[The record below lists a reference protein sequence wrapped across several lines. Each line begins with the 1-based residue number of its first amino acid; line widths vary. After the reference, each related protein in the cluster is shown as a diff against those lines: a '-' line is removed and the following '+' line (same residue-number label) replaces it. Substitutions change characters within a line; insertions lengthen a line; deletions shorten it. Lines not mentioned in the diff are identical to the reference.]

1 MLLSIQWLKSI
12 PRNTVDA
19 ASPENSRLQ
28 QEANAAGLPIG
39 QRPSRVQI
47 GFGRPSRN
55 SRRPASD
62 RSVPGEAG
70 RASGRTVAGWL
81 AGRQRK
87 GRLDLSVLC
96 CVCGQQS
103 LMLYCLRGGSDGVSL
118 IYDDGF
124 MDAIAA
130 AAAEEE
136 AEAEAERKTT
146 TTTTPSDEFQQ
157 RLHHL

>member
-1 MLLSIQWLKSI
+1 MLLSIQWLQSI
-12 PRNTVDA
+12 SRNTVDA
-19 ASPENSRLQ
+19 ALPENSRLQ
-28 QEANAAGLPIG
+28 QKANASSLRIG

-55 SRRPASD
+55 SRRRPASD
-62 RSVPGEAG
+62 RSVPVEAG

-118 IYDDGF
+118 IYGDGF
-124 MDAIAA
+124 MDAIA

-146 TTTTPSDEFQQ
+146 TTTPSDEFQQ